1 MDIMNKLYLDTSA
14 GELSI
19 AIVAENGRTVFSSY
33 KIINKI
39 AEEVIPLLKDDAKKA
54 GIDFSS
60 FDEIYLTTG
69 PGSYTGERISLTI
82 GKTYAFIKP
91 EVRIFLCSTLKL
103 LASGIYESEEDKAVG
118 LGLLDA
124 RNDAFFSG
132 AYRYDKCILDDSR
145 REGKEVEEFISK
157 TPEAVICV
165 MEPIKEMV
173 KSRFPDAEVITVDLP
188 KLMVAQERLFDL
200 TEDPLKIKPNYLR
213 G

>member
-1 MDIMNKLYLDTSA
+1 MNKLYLDTSA

-19 AIVAENGRTVFSSY
+19 AIVTDNNKPVFSSY
-33 KIINKI
+33 KVINKI
-39 AEEVIPLLKDDAKKA
+39 AEEIIPLLKEDAKKA

-91 EVRIFLCSTLKL
+91 EVKIYLCSTLKL
-103 LASGIYESEEDKAVG
+103 LASGISTIKSSDSIG

-132 AYRYDKCILDDSR
+132 AYKLNDCVLEDSR
-145 REGKEVEEFISK
+145 REGSEVEEYIK
-157 TPEAVICV
+157 DNPKAVICV
-165 MEPIKEMV
+165 MEPIKELV
-173 KSRFPDAEVITVDLP
+173 QNRFPNTEIVTVNLP
-188 KLMVAQERLFDL
+188 ELMVNQEILFDL
-200 TEDPLKIKPNYLR
+200 TDEPLKIKPNYLR